1 MSVQIARNSN
11 EASFVCLSV
20 RVRRMLLL
28 LLRRLEAYFNFFSV
42 AGVSA
47 SASHRMWA
55 ENVFFM
61 ATLVSIPFDHLK
73 MLKMG
78 YTNCAEEDN
87 LAIAV
92 CMNAVNSA
100 TIKARKIKFGMTP
113 TIYHTQINI
122 TNHIAWHAHRPC
134 KLKTKVLNSI
144 CKQSVEYIH
153 FIFHIQVDDYIIYR
167 SFIFQADRRLNTEVI
182 HVNEGRV
189 L

>member
-20 RVRRMLLL
+20 RVRRLLLLLL

-61 ATLVSIPFDHLK
+61 ATLVSIPYDRLK

-78 YTNCAEEDN
+78 YTKCAEEGN
-87 LAIAV
+87 LAPWLCV
-92 CMNAVNSA
+92 
-100 TIKARKIKFGMTP
+100 
-113 TIYHTQINI
+113 
-122 TNHIAWHAHRPC
+122 
-134 KLKTKVLNSI
+134 
-144 CKQSVEYIH
+144 
-153 FIFHIQVDDYIIYR
+153 
-167 SFIFQADRRLNTEVI
+167 
-182 HVNEGRV
+182 
-189 L
+189 